1 MFDTKPS
8 RPSRTAHIDDVLHR
22 LTAAADR
29 PWDTSETDYRVVSD
43 DQEAGPPPRHR
54 REVPAWWRTGR
65 VGRLITRWTST
76 DAAAGTPWWRR
87 PAIRDFSPGE
97 HPPRRFPIAMM
108 IAAVVIA
115 GVISAFVA
123 FSGSP
128 AAEAPPELP
137 VAAAVDRVSSAA
149 KPGVVVDV
157 VGKVALPGL
166 LTLPEGSRV
175 ADALR
180 VSGGALPG
188 TDVSALNL
196 ARRLVDGEQLHVGVP
211 IPPAVSAQM
220 TQPGPVDLNT
230 ASPIQLD
237 TLPGVG
243 SVTAQRIVEWR
254 TKHGRFTKVDQ
265 LREVDGIGPAK
276 YESLRELVTVR

>member
-1 MFDTKPS
+1 MFDTKHS
-8 RPSRTAHIDDVLHR
+8 RPSRTDHIDDVLHR

-29 PWDTSETDYRVVSD
+29 PWDAPDAGYRVVSD
-43 DQEAGPPPRHR
+43 DPEPAESPTPRHR
-54 REVPAWWRTGR
+54 RAAPVWWRAGR
-65 VGRLITRWTST
+65 LGRLITRWTS
-76 DAAAGTPWWRR
+76 AEGTPWWRR
-87 PAIRDFSPGE
+87 PAIRDFSPDDR
-97 HPPRRFPIAMM
+97 PRRRFPIAMV
-108 IAAVVIA
+108 IAAVLVG

-128 AAEAPPELP
+128 TVELPPELP
-137 VAAAVDRVSSAA
+137 VAAAVDRVSSPA

-157 VGKVALPGL
+157 VGKVAAPGL
-166 LTLPEGSRV
+166 RTLPEGSRV
-175 ADALR
+175 ADAIQA
-180 VSGGALPG
+180 SGGTLPA
-188 TDVSALNL
+188 TDVTGLNL

-211 IPPAVSAQM
+211 VPPAAAAQLA
-220 TQPGPVDLNT
+220 QPGPIDLNT

-243 SVTAQRIVEWR
+243 SVTALRIVEWR
-254 TKHGRFTKVDQ
+254 TKHGRFSKVDQ

>member
-8 RPSRTAHIDDVLHR
+8 RTDHIDDVLHR

-29 PWDTSETDYRVVSD
+29 PWDTPAETEPEYRVVSD
-43 DQEAGPPPRHR
+43 ESTDSPTPRHR
-54 REVPAWWRTGR
+54 RTDPAWWRMGR
-65 VGRLITRWTST
+65 IGRLISRWT
-76 DAAAGTPWWRR
+76 DAEQRGSRR
-87 PAIRDFSPGE
+87 SAIRDFNPGE
-97 HPPRRFPIAMM
+97 RPQRRFPIALV
-108 IAAVVIA
+108 IATVLIA
-115 GVISAFVA
+115 GVISAFLA
-123 FSGSP
+123 FSDDP
-128 AAEAPPELP
+128 KAEAPPELP
-137 VAAAVDRVSSAA
+137 IAAAVDRVSSPA

-166 LTLPEGSRV
+166 QTLPEGSRV

-180 VSGGALPG
+180 LSGGALPG

-196 ARRLVDGEQLHVGVP
+196 ARRLVDGEQIHVGVP
-211 IPPAVSAQM
+211 IPPEASAQVA
-220 TQPGPVDLNT
+220 QPGPIDLNT

-265 LREVDGIGPAK
+265 LREVDGIGPAR
-276 YESLRELVTVR
+276 YESLRELVIVR

>member
-1 MFDTKPS
+1 MFDTKQS
-8 RPSRTAHIDDVLHR
+8 RPSRTDHIDGVLHR

-29 PWDTSETDYRVVSD
+29 PWDTPAADYRVVSD
-43 DQEAGPPPRHR
+43 DPEPAECPTPRHR
-54 REVPAWWRTGR
+54 RAAPQWWRAGR
-65 VGRLITRWTST
+65 LGRLITHWTS
-76 DAAAGTPWWRR
+76 AEGAPWWRR
-87 PAIRDFSPGE
+87 PAIRDFGPGE
-97 HPPRRFPIAMM
+97 RTRRRFPIALM
-108 IAAVVIA
+108 IAAVLIA

-123 FSGSP
+123 FSGGP
-128 AAEAPPELP
+128 KAELPPELP
-137 VAAAVDRVSSAA
+137 VAAAVDRVSSPA

-157 VGKVALPGL
+157 VGKVAVPGL
-166 LTLPEGSRV
+166 QVLPEGSRV

-180 VSGGALPG
+180 AGGGTLPG
-188 TDVSALNL
+188 TDVTALNL
-196 ARRLVDGEQLHVGVP
+196 ARRLVDGEQIHVGVP
-211 IPPAVSAQM
+211 IPPAASAQM
-220 TQPGPVDLNT
+220 TQPGPLDLNT

-254 TKHGRFTKVDQ
+254 TKHGRFSKVDQ